1 MPEVVKIWLSICAFI
16 LCGLCGLAGKGAEFV
31 SGCGDVPSFAE
42 LGASCTL
49 ASCVDSAS
57 EGPPILAASCASV
70 ACCCGHGETCGDVV
84 GFEDVHF
91 VWELGWVGGEGLT
104 KTDNGDGTLW

>member
-1 MPEVVKIWLSICAFI
+1 MNVFSTDSVIKNPTEYVKEIFDI
-16 LCGLCGLAGKGAEFV
+16 
-31 SGCGDVPSFAE
+31 
-42 LGASCTL
+42 
-49 ASCVDSAS
+49 
-57 EGPPILAASCASV
+57 
-70 ACCCGHGETCGDVV
+70 